1 MTYACITTVAILV
14 KLFCV
19 DSLVTSFVASHFCR
33 ILFPFM
39 SGGDSNI
46 SNIGLCRVEGRTDPD
61 DYLDIESG
69 EPASISPTLSPFLN
83 PFSLLCFFRAGYGIL
98 HPLVFIRLF
107 PTLINLYVL
116 HHEEEDLRYL
126 RGLKFLQDMDVDR
139 LTRFIK
145 FPRCVWCVHCV
156 RW

>member
-19 DSLVTSFVASHFCR
+19 DSLVTSFIASHFCR

-83 PFSLLCFFRAGYGIL
+83 PFSFLCFLPCRLRHSPPASVHTSIPNSNQSLCPPSRGRGPPLSERTQVPARYGC
-98 HPLVFIRLF
+98 R
-107 PTLINLYVL
+107 
-116 HHEEEDLRYL
+116 
-126 RGLKFLQDMDVDR
+126 
-139 LTRFIK
+139 
-145 FPRCVWCVHCV
+145 
-156 RW
+156 